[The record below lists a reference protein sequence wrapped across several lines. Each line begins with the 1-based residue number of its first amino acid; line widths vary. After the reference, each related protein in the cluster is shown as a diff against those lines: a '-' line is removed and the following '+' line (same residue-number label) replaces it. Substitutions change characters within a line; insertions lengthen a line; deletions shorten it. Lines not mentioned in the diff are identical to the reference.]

1 MTNRTLRL
9 GALLLLPLVAA
20 CSSITVRSD
29 YDTAADFSKL
39 RTYGWLQ
46 KPSDL
51 PRDPR
56 IDNDLIDSR
65 VRSAV
70 NDELWTKGY
79 TESPNPDFRVTY
91 HVMLQSKFDVQAFP
105 VSYGYGLGRVGAM
118 STDVQVS
125 EYEMGTLLLDVVN
138 SATNDLVWRGSAQAR
153 VDPNRTPQERTKRI
167 REAVHEMLEQFPP
180 KR

>member
-1 MTNRTLRL
+1 MTNLRL
-9 GALLLLPLVAA
+9 GTLLLSSLLAA
-20 CSSITVRSD
+20 CSAITVRSD
-29 YDTAADFSKL
+29 YDTSTDFKQL

-51 PRDPR
+51 PKDPR

-65 VRSAV
+65 VHSAV
-70 NDELWTKGY
+70 NDELWAKGY
-79 TESPNPDFRVTY
+79 NESPNPDFRVTY
-91 HVMLQSKFDVQAFP
+91 HIMLTKKFDVAAFP

-138 SATNDLVWRGSAQAR
+138 STSNELIWRGSAQAR
-153 VDPNRTPQERTKRI
+153 VDPDRTPQERTKRI
-167 REAVHEMLEQFPP
+167 RDAVHQMLAQFPP